1 MTSGRDLFAPKLGLT
16 LPLCGFHFVFFF
28 LTVADPKKVAALFG
42 FWPQQALAQP
52 WGFVTFQFLHGG
64 PMSLF
69 FGAFALYILGS
80 ALEAEWGTTEYT
92 LFWLVA
98 TLGASLSAWLLGTP
112 LVSDPF
118 VVPISMLFAY
128 AFLFPDTQF
137 LVFFVIPVKVKW
149 IAWFSVGV
157 LALTFARDLVTF
169 GAGPALVRVAGAGA
183 GFLYFWVR
191 HHGRFKAR
199 KAAREALAAVKTAGV
214 VRQDETLEKRN
225 RELFPRVEA
234 LRATEGSGVEPPGGE
249 GLRNELSRLVV
260 PGVKICKP
268 VDFKG
273 DKDLT
278 CLRCEGFAEC
288 SLRYL
293 SGQPAKIVVKRRDGG
308 GGG

>member
-28 LTVADPKKVAALFG
+28 LYVADPRKVAGLFG
-42 FWPQQALAQP
+42 CWPQQALAQP
-52 WGFVTFQFLHGG
+52 WGFVTFQFLHSG

-69 FGAFALYILGS
+69 FGAFALYLPGS
-80 ALEAEWGTTEYT
+80 ALEAEWGMGEYAA
-92 LFWLVA
+92 FWLVA

-128 AFLFPDTQF
+128 AFLFPETQF
-137 LVFFVIPVKVKW
+137 FVFFVVPVRVKW
-149 IAWFSVGV
+149 LAWLSAAFLAFAFVG
-157 LALTFARDLVTF
+157 DLVTY
-169 GAGPALVRVAGAGA
+169 GVGPAFVRILGAAA
-183 GFLYFWVR
+183 GFLFFWVR

-199 KAAREALAAVKTAGV
+199 KAAREAIVAVKTAAV
-214 VRQDETLEKRN
+214 VRQDEALEKRN

-234 LRATEGSGVEPPGGE
+234 LRASEKAGVAPPGGE
-249 GLRNELSRLVV
+249 GLRNELGRLVV
-260 PGVKICKP
+260 PGVNICKP

-273 DKDLT
+273 DRDLT

-293 SGQPAKIVVKRRDGG
+293 SGQPAEIVVRKREG
-308 GGG
+308 

>member
-16 LPLCGFHFVFFF
+16 LPLCGLHFVFF
-28 LTVADPKKVAALFG
+28 LLLSMDPQKTAGLFG
-42 FWPQQALAQP
+42 FWPQQALVQP

-80 ALEAEWGTTEYT
+80 ALEAEWGTGEYT
-92 LFWLVA
+92 AFWLVA

-128 AFLFPDTQF
+128 AFLFPQTQF

-149 IAWFSVGV
+149 IAVFSAALLG
-157 LALTFARDLVTF
+157 LAFVRDLVTF
-169 GAGPALVRVAGAGA
+169 GAGSALVRVLGAGA
-183 GFLYFWVR
+183 GFLFFWVR
-191 HHGRFKAR
+191 HHGRFRAR
-199 KAAREALAAVKTAGV
+199 KAALEAVAAVKTTAV
-214 VRQDETLEKRN
+214 QQRDDALERRN

-234 LRATEGSGVEPPGGE
+234 LRQTERSGLEPPGGE
-249 GLRNELSRLVV
+249 GLRKELQALVV
-260 PGVKICKP
+260 PGVKVCKP

-273 DKDLT
+273 DKDLV

-293 SGQPAKIVVKRRDGG
+293 AGQPAEIVVKKRDGG
-308 GGG
+308 VAG

>member
-16 LPLCGFHFVFFF
+16 APLCGLHFVVF
-28 LTVADPKKVAALFG
+28 LLAAMNPKGVAELFG
-42 FWPQQALAQP
+42 FWPSQALSQP
-52 WGFVTFQFLHGG
+52 WGFVTFQFLHSG

-69 FGAFALYILGS
+69 FGAFALWILGS
-80 ALEAEWGTTEYT
+80 ALEAEWGTGEYAV
-92 LFWLVA
+92 FWLVA

-128 AFLFPDTQF
+128 AFLFPQTQF

-149 IAWFSVGV
+149 IAWLSAGL
-157 LALTFARDLVTF
+157 LALNFFRDLVSL
-169 GAGPALVRVAGAGA
+169 GPGPALVRVLGAGA
-183 GFLYFWVR
+183 GFVFFWVR

-199 KAAREALAAVKTAGV
+199 KAAREAVVAVRTAAVQQK
-214 VRQDETLEKRN
+214 DESLERRN
-225 RELFPRVEA
+225 RDLFPRVEA
-234 LRATEGSGVEPPGGE
+234 LRASEKAGVAPPGGE
-249 GLRNELSRLVV
+249 GLRNELTRLVV
-260 PGVKICKP
+260 PGVNICKP

-273 DKDLT
+273 DRDLV

-293 SGQPAKIVVKRRDGG
+293 AGKPEEIVVKKRDEG
-308 GGG
+308 

>member
-1 MTSGRDLFAPKLGLT
+1 MTSGRDLFGPKLGLT
-16 LPLCGFHFVFFF
+16 LPLCGLHFVFFF
-28 LTVADPKKVAALFG
+28 LYVADPKKTAGLFG
-42 FWPQQALAQP
+42 FWPSQALTQP
-52 WGFVTFQFLHGG
+52 WGFLSFQFLHSG

-80 ALEAEWGTTEYT
+80 ALEAEWGTGEYT
-92 LFWLVA
+92 AFWLVA
-98 TLGASLSAWLLGTP
+98 TLGASLSAWALGTP

-128 AFLFPDTQF
+128 AFLFPDTEF

-149 IAWFSVGV
+149 IALFSLGLLG
-157 LALTFARDLVTF
+157 LAFVRDLFSF
-169 GAGPALVRVAGAGA
+169 GAGPAFVRVLGAGT

-199 KAAREALAAVKTAGV
+199 RAARDAVVAVKAAGAI
-214 VRQDETLEKRN
+214 RQDEVLEKRN

-234 LRATEGSGVEPPGGE
+234 LRASERAGVEPPGGE
-249 GLRNELSRLVV
+249 GLRTELQRLVV
-260 PGVKICKP
+260 PGVNICKP

-273 DKDLT
+273 DRDGVCVK
-278 CLRCEGFAEC
+278 CEGFAEC

-293 SGQPAKIVVKRRDGG
+293 AGQPGQIVVKKRDE
-308 GGG
+308 

>member
-16 LPLCGFHFVFFF
+16 LPLCGFHFIFFF
-28 LTVADPKKVAALFG
+28 LYVTDPKKVAGLFG
-42 FWPQQALAQP
+42 FWPQSALTQP
-52 WGFVTFQFLHGG
+52 WGFVTFQFLHSG

-92 LFWLVA
+92 VFWLVA
-98 TLGASLSAWLLGTP
+98 TLGGSLSAWALGTP
-112 LVSDPF
+112 LISDPF

-128 AFLFPDTQF
+128 AFLFPETQF
-137 LVFFVIPVKVKW
+137 FIFFVIPVKVKW
-149 IAWFSVGV
+149 IAWFSAGV
-157 LALTFARDLVTF
+157 LVLNFFRDLFSF
-169 GAGPALVRVAGAGA
+169 GAGPAFVRVLGAGA

-199 KAAREALAAVKTAGV
+199 KAAREAVVAVKTAAV
-214 VRQDETLEKRN
+214 VRQDEALEKRN

-234 LRATEGSGVEPPGGE
+234 LRETDRAGSAPPGGE
-249 GLRNELSRLVV
+249 GLRGELTRLVV
-260 PGVKICKP
+260 PGVNICKP

-273 DKDLT
+273 DKDT
-278 CLRCEGFAEC
+278 VCLRCEGFAEC

-293 SGQPAKIVVKRRDGG
+293 AGQPAEIVVRKREP
-308 GGG
+308 

>member
-16 LPLCGFHFVFFF
+16 LPLCGFHFIFFF
-28 LTVADPKKVAALFG
+28 LYVTDPKKVAALFG
-42 FWPQQALAQP
+42 FWPQSALTQP
-52 WGFVTFQFLHGG
+52 WGFVTFQFLHSG

-92 LFWLVA
+92 VFWLVA
-98 TLGASLSAWLLGTP
+98 TLGGSLSAWALGTP
-112 LVSDPF
+112 MVSDPF

-128 AFLFPDTQF
+128 AFLFPETQF
-137 LVFFVIPVKVKW
+137 FIFFVIPVKVKW
-149 IAWFSVGV
+149 IAWFSAGV
-157 LALTFARDLVTF
+157 LVLNFFRDLFSF
-169 GAGPALVRVAGAGA
+169 GAGPAFVRVLGAGA

-199 KAAREALAAVKTAGV
+199 KAARGAVVAVKTAAV
-214 VRQDETLEKRN
+214 VRQDEALEKRN

-234 LRATEGSGVEPPGGE
+234 LRETERAGGAPPGGE
-249 GLRNELSRLVV
+249 GLRGELTRLVV
-260 PGVKICKP
+260 PGVNICKP

-273 DKDLT
+273 DRDT
-278 CLRCEGFAEC
+278 FCLKCDGFAEC

-293 SGQPAKIVVKRRDGG
+293 AGQPTEIVVKKREP
-308 GGG
+308 

>member
-16 LPLCGFHFVFFF
+16 LPLCGLHFIFFF
-28 LTVADPKKVAALFG
+28 LFVTDPRKVAGLFG
-42 FWPQQALAQP
+42 FWPQQALTQP
-52 WGFVTFQFLHGG
+52 WGFVTFQFLHSG

-92 LFWLVA
+92 VFWLVA
-98 TLGASLSAWLLGTP
+98 TLGGSISAWALGTP

-128 AFLFPDTQF
+128 AFLFPATQF

-149 IAWFSVGV
+149 IAFFSAGV
-157 LALTFARDLVTF
+157 LGLAFFRDLFSF
-169 GAGPALVRVAGAGA
+169 GAGPAFVRVLGAGA

-199 KAAREALAAVKTAGV
+199 KAAREAVVAVKTAAV
-214 VRQDETLEKRN
+214 VRQDEALEKRN

-234 LRATEGSGVEPPGGE
+234 LRAAERTGVESSGGE
-249 GLRNELSRLVV
+249 GLRSELTRLVV
-260 PGVKICKP
+260 PDVNICKP

-273 DKDLT
+273 DRDGV
-278 CLRCEGFAEC
+278 CLKCEGFAEC

-293 SGQPAKIVVKRRDGG
+293 AGQPTEIVVKKRDE
-308 GGG
+308 

>member
-28 LTVADPKKVAALFG
+28 LYVTDPKKVVGLFG

-52 WGFVTFQFLHGG
+52 WSFVTFQFLHGG

-80 ALEAEWGTTEYT
+80 ALEAEWGTGEYAA
-92 LFWLVA
+92 FWLVA
-98 TLGASLSAWLLGTP
+98 TLGASVSAWLLGTP

-128 AFLFPDTQF
+128 AFLFPETQF
-137 LVFFVIPVKVKW
+137 FVFFVIPLKVKW
-149 IAWFSVGV
+149 LAWLSAAFLAFAFVGD
-157 LALTFARDLVTF
+157 LTTY
-169 GAGPALVRVAGAGA
+169 GAGPAFVRVLGAAA
-183 GFLYFWVR
+183 GFVFFWVR
-191 HHGRFKAR
+191 HHGRFRAR
-199 KAAREALAAVKTAGV
+199 KAAREALSAVKAAHAQK
-214 VRQDETLEKRN
+214 QDESLEKRN

-234 LRATEGSGVEPPGGE
+234 LRASEKAGVAPPGGE
-249 GLRNELSRLVV
+249 GLRNELGRLVV
-260 PGVKICKP
+260 PGVNICKP

-273 DKDLT
+273 DRDLV

-293 SGQPAKIVVKRRDGG
+293 SGQPAEIVVKKREE
-308 GGG
+308 

>member
-16 LPLCGFHFVFFF
+16 APLCGLHFVFF
-28 LTVADPKKVAALFG
+28 LLAAMDPKRVAELFG

-52 WGFVTFQFLHGG
+52 WGFVTFQFLHSG

-69 FGAFALYILGS
+69 FGAFALWILGS
-80 ALEAEWGTTEYT
+80 ALEAEWGTAEYT
-92 LFWLVA
+92 VFWLVA
-98 TLGASLSAWLLGTP
+98 TLGASLSAWALGTP

-128 AFLFPDTQF
+128 AFLFPETQF

-149 IAWFSVGV
+149 IAWFSAGL
-157 LALTFARDLVTF
+157 LALTFFRDLFSF
-169 GAGPALVRVAGAGA
+169 GAGPAFVRVLGAGA
-183 GFLYFWVR
+183 GFLFFWVR

-199 KAAREALAAVKTAGV
+199 TAAREAVVAVKAAAVA
-214 VRQDETLEKRN
+214 REDEALERRN

-234 LRATEGSGVEPPGGE
+234 LRASEKAGVAPPAGD
-249 GLRNELSRLVV
+249 GLRNELQRLVV
-260 PGVKICKP
+260 PGVNICKP

-273 DKDLT
+273 DRDLV

-293 SGQPAKIVVKRRDGG
+293 AGKPEEIVVKKREEG
-308 GGG
+308 

>member
-16 LPLCGFHFVFFF
+16 LPLCGLHFIFFF
-28 LTVADPKKVAALFG
+28 LVVADPKKTAALFG
-42 FWPQQALAQP
+42 FWPSQALSQP
-52 WGFVTFQFLHGG
+52 WGFLTFQFLHSG

-92 LFWLVA
+92 AFWLVA
-98 TLGASLSAWLLGTP
+98 TLGASLSAWALGTP

-118 VVPISMLFAY
+118 VVPISMLFAF
-128 AFLFPDTQF
+128 AFLFPETQF

-149 IAWFSVGV
+149 IAWLSVGL
-157 LALTFARDLVTF
+157 LAFTFLGDLASL
-169 GAGPALVRVAGAGA
+169 GAGPAFVRVLGAGA

-191 HHGRFKAR
+191 HHGRWKAR
-199 KAAREALAAVKTAGV
+199 KAAREAVVAVKTAGAL
-214 VRQDETLEKRN
+214 RQDEALEKRN

-234 LRATEGSGVEPPGGE
+234 LRTSAQAGVEPPGGE
-249 GLRNELSRLVV
+249 GLRKDLQRLVV
-260 PGVKICKP
+260 PGVNVCKP

-273 DKDLT
+273 DKDGV
-278 CLRCEGFAEC
+278 CVKCEGFAEC

-293 SGQPAKIVVKRRDGG
+293 SGQPAEIVVKRRDDGDGG
-308 GGG
+308 

>member
-16 LPLCGFHFVFFF
+16 LPLCGFHFIFFF
-28 LTVADPKKVAALFG
+28 LYVTDPKKVAGLFG

-52 WGFVTFQFLHGG
+52 WGFLTFQFLHSG

-92 LFWLVA
+92 VFWLVA
-98 TLGASLSAWLLGTP
+98 TLGGSLSAWALGTP

-149 IAWFSVGV
+149 IAFFSAGV
-157 LALTFARDLVTF
+157 LGLAFFRDLFSF
-169 GAGPALVRVAGAGA
+169 GAGPAFVRVLGAGA

-199 KAAREALAAVKTAGV
+199 KAALGAVVAAKTAAV
-214 VRQDETLEKRN
+214 VRQDEALEKRN

-234 LRATEGSGVEPPGGE
+234 LRATERTGLEPPGGE
-249 GLRNELSRLVV
+249 GLRGELTRLVV
-260 PGVKICKP
+260 PGVNICKP

-273 DKDLT
+273 DKDAV

-293 SGQPAKIVVKRRDGG
+293 AGQPAEIVVKKREP
-308 GGG
+308 

>member
-16 LPLCGFHFVFFF
+16 LPLCGFHFIFFF
-28 LTVADPKKVAALFG
+28 LYVTDPKKVAGLFG
-42 FWPQQALAQP
+42 FWPQQELTQP
-52 WGFVTFQFLHGG
+52 WGFVTFQFLHSG

-92 LFWLVA
+92 VFWLVA
-98 TLGASLSAWLLGTP
+98 TLGGSLSAWALGTP

-137 LVFFVIPVKVKW
+137 FVFFVIPLKVKW
-149 IAWFSVGV
+149 IAFFSAGV
-157 LALTFARDLVTF
+157 LGLAFFRDLFTF
-169 GAGPALVRVAGAGA
+169 GAGPAFVRVLGAGA

-199 KAAREALAAVKTAGV
+199 KAAREAVVAVKTAAV
-214 VRQDETLEKRN
+214 VRQDGALEKRN

-234 LRATEGSGVEPPGGE
+234 LRATERTGVAPPGGE
-249 GLRNELSRLVV
+249 GLRGELTRLVV
-260 PGVKICKP
+260 PGVNICKP

-273 DKDLT
+273 DRDAV
-278 CLRCEGFAEC
+278 CLKCEGFAEC

-293 SGQPAKIVVKRRDGG
+293 SGQPAEIVVKKRDG
-308 GGG
+308 

>member
-16 LPLCGFHFVFFF
+16 LPLCGLHFVFFLLF
-28 LTVADPKKVAALFG
+28 SMDPQKTASLFG
-42 FWPQQALAQP
+42 FWPQQALSQP

-80 ALEAEWGTTEYT
+80 ALEAEWGTAEYT
-92 LFWLVA
+92 AFWLVA
-98 TLGASLSAWLLGTP
+98 TLGASFSAWLLGTP

-128 AFLFPDTQF
+128 AVLFPEAQF
-137 LVFFVIPVKVKW
+137 LVFFVLPVKVKW
-149 IAWFSVGV
+149 IAVFSAALLG
-157 LALTFARDLVTF
+157 LAFFRDLVTF
-169 GAGPALVRVAGAGA
+169 GAGPAFVRVLGAGA
-183 GFLYFWVR
+183 GFLFFWVR

-199 KAAREALAAVKTAGV
+199 KAAREAVVAVKTAV
-214 VRQDETLEKRN
+214 VQQKDETLEKRN
-225 RELFPRVEA
+225 RELFPRVDA
-234 LRATEGSGVEPPGGE
+234 LRATERSGVEPPGGE
-249 GLRNELSRLVV
+249 GLRNELQKLVV

-273 DKDLT
+273 DKDLV

-293 SGQPAKIVVKRRDGG
+293 AGQPSEIVVKKRDDGAGG
-308 GGG
+308 

>member
-16 LPLCGFHFVFFF
+16 LPLCGFHFIFFF
-28 LTVADPKKVAALFG
+28 LFVTDPKKVASLFG
-42 FWPQQALAQP
+42 FWPQQALTQP
-52 WGFVTFQFLHGG
+52 WGFLTFQFLHSG

-92 LFWLVA
+92 VFWLVA
-98 TLGASLSAWLLGTP
+98 TLGGSLSAWALGTP

-149 IAWFSVGV
+149 IAFFSVGV
-157 LALTFARDLVTF
+157 LGLAFFRDLFSF
-169 GAGPALVRVAGAGA
+169 GAGPAFVRVLGAGA

-199 KAAREALAAVKTAGV
+199 KAAREAVVAVKTAAV
-214 VRQDETLEKRN
+214 VRQDEALEKRN

-234 LRATEGSGVEPPGGE
+234 LRAAERTGVEASGGE
-249 GLRNELSRLVV
+249 GLRDELTRLVV
-260 PGVKICKP
+260 PGVNICKP

-273 DKDLT
+273 DRDGV
-278 CLRCEGFAEC
+278 CLKCEGFAEC

-293 SGQPAKIVVKRRDGG
+293 AGQPAEIVVKKRDE
-308 GGG
+308 

>member
-128 AFLFPDTQF
+128 AYLFPDTQF

-149 IAWFSVGV
+149 IALFSVGV

-169 GAGPALVRVAGAGA
+169 GAGPALV
-183 GFLYFWVR
+183 
-191 HHGRFKAR
+191 
-199 KAAREALAAVKTAGV
+199 AAVKTAGV

-234 LRATEGSGVEPPGGE
+234 LRTTEGAGVEPPGGE

>member
-16 LPLCGFHFVFFF
+16 LPLCGFHFIFFF
-28 LTVADPKKVAALFG
+28 LFVTDPKKVAGLFG
-42 FWPQQALAQP
+42 FWPQQALTQP
-52 WGFVTFQFLHGG
+52 WGFVTFQFLHSG

-92 LFWLVA
+92 IFWLVA
-98 TLGASLSAWLLGTP
+98 TLGGSLSAWALGTP

-149 IAWFSVGV
+149 IAFFSAGV
-157 LALTFARDLVTF
+157 LGLAFFRDLFSF
-169 GAGPALVRVAGAGA
+169 GAGPAFVRVLGAGA

-199 KAAREALAAVKTAGV
+199 KVAREAIVAVKSAGA
-214 VRQDETLEKRN
+214 VRQDEELEKRN

-234 LRATEGSGVEPPGGE
+234 LRTSERTGAAPAGGE
-249 GLRNELSRLVV
+249 GLRSELTRLVV
-260 PGVKICKP
+260 PGVNICKP

-273 DKDLT
+273 DRDGICVK
-278 CLRCEGFAEC
+278 CEGFAEC

-293 SGQPAKIVVKRRDGG
+293 AGQPTEIVVKKRDQ
-308 GGG
+308 

>member
-16 LPLCGFHFVFFF
+16 VPLCGLHFVFF
-28 LTVADPKKVAALFG
+28 LLAAMDPKKVASLFG
-42 FWPQQALAQP
+42 FWPQQALVQP
-52 WGFVTFQFLHGG
+52 WGFVTFQFLHSG

-80 ALEAEWGTTEYT
+80 ALEAEWGSAEYAG
-92 LFWLVA
+92 FWLVA

-128 AFLFPDTQF
+128 AFLFPETQF

-149 IAWFSVGV
+149 IALLSAGF
-157 LALTFARDLVTF
+157 LALAFFRDLVTF
-169 GAGPALVRVAGAGA
+169 GAGPALVRVLGAAA
-183 GFLYFWVR
+183 GFLWFWVR
-191 HHGRFKAR
+191 HHGRFRAR
-199 KAAREALAAVKTAGV
+199 KAAREAIAAVKTANV
-214 VRQDETLEKRN
+214 VRQDEALEKRN
-225 RELFPRVEA
+225 RDLFPRVEA
-234 LRATEGSGVEPPGGE
+234 LRASEKAGVAPPGGE
-249 GLRNELSRLVV
+249 GLRNELGRLVV
-260 PGVKICKP
+260 PGVNICKP

-273 DKDLT
+273 DRDLV

-293 SGQPAKIVVKRRDGG
+293 AGKPEEIVVRKREE
-308 GGG
+308 

>member
-16 LPLCGFHFVFFF
+16 LPLCGLHFVFFLL
-28 LTVADPKKVAALFG
+28 LTMDPQKTAGLFG
-42 FWPQQALAQP
+42 FWPQQALSQP

-80 ALEAEWGTTEYT
+80 ALEAEWGTGEFTA
-92 LFWLVA
+92 FWLVA
-98 TLGASLSAWLLGTP
+98 TLGASLSAWALGTP

-128 AFLFPDTQF
+128 AFLFPETQF

-149 IAWFSVGV
+149 IAVFSAALLV
-157 LALTFARDLVTF
+157 LSFFRDLVTF
-169 GAGPALVRVAGAGA
+169 GAGPAFVRILGAGA
-183 GFLYFWVR
+183 GFLFFWVR

-199 KAAREALAAVKTAGV
+199 RAALEAVATVKTTAV
-214 VRQDETLEKRN
+214 QQKDDALERRN

-234 LRATEGSGVEPPGGE
+234 LRQTERAGVEPPAGE
-249 GLRNELSRLVV
+249 GLRKDLQKLVV

-273 DKDLT
+273 DRDLV

-293 SGQPAKIVVKRRDGG
+293 AGQPAEIVVRKKDGAAG
-308 GGG
+308 

>member
-16 LPLCGFHFVFFF
+16 LPLCGFHFIFFF
-28 LTVADPKKVAALFG
+28 LYVTDPKKVASLFG
-42 FWPQQALAQP
+42 FWPQQALTQP
-52 WGFVTFQFLHGG
+52 WGFLTFQFLHSG

-92 LFWLVA
+92 VFWLVA
-98 TLGASLSAWLLGTP
+98 TLGGSLSAWALGTP
-112 LVSDPF
+112 LISDPF

-149 IAWFSVGV
+149 IALFSAGILG
-157 LALTFARDLVTF
+157 LAFFRDLFSF
-169 GAGPALVRVAGAGA
+169 GAGPAFVRVLGAGA

-199 KAAREALAAVKTAGV
+199 KAAREAVVAVKTAAV
-214 VRQDETLEKRN
+214 VRLDEALEKRN

-234 LRATEGSGVEPPGGE
+234 LRATERTGVEPPGGE
-249 GLRNELSRLVV
+249 GLRSELTRLVV
-260 PGVKICKP
+260 PGVNICKP

-273 DKDLT
+273 DKDAV
-278 CLRCEGFAEC
+278 CLKCEGFAEC

-293 SGQPAKIVVKRRDGG
+293 AGQPAEIVVKKREP
-308 GGG
+308 

>member
-16 LPLCGFHFVFFF
+16 LPLCGLHFVFF
-28 LTVADPKKVAALFG
+28 LLATMDPKRVASLFG
-42 FWPQQALAQP
+42 FWPQQALLQP
-52 WGFVTFQFLHGG
+52 WGFLTFQFLHAG

-80 ALEAEWGTTEYT
+80 ALEAEWGTGEFTA
-92 LFWLVA
+92 FWLVA

-128 AFLFPDTQF
+128 AFLFPETQF

-149 IAWFSVGV
+149 IAWFSAG
-157 LALTFARDLVTF
+157 LLGLNFFRDLFSF
-169 GAGPALVRVAGAGA
+169 GAGPALVRILGAGA
-183 GFLYFWVR
+183 GFLFFWVR

-199 KAAREALAAVKTAGV
+199 RAALEAFAAVKTAGA
-214 VRQDETLEKRN
+214 VRQDEALEKRN

-234 LRATEGSGVEPPGGE
+234 LRTSEKAGVEPPGGE

-273 DKDLT
+273 DRDGV
-278 CLRCEGFAEC
+278 CVRCEGFAEC

-293 SGQPAKIVVKRRDGG
+293 RGEPSEIVVKKRDA
-308 GGG
+308 